1 MMKIN
6 IFEAARRISRL
17 VAAFWI
23 IGWIIAALNRDMQ
36 GNPIF
41 FASVAFGGLLF
52 ILVITSI
59 TGWIVRRF
67 MGIPEKEDRRKLS

>member
-17 VAAFWI
+17 VAAIWI
-23 IGWIIAALNRDMQ
+23 IVWIIVALNSNMQ

-41 FASVAFGGLLF
+41 FASVAFGGLFF

-59 TGWIVRRF
+59 IGWIVRRF
-67 MGIPEKEDRRKLS
+67 MGIPGKEDKR

>member
-1 MMKIN
+1 MKVN

-17 VAAFWI
+17 VAAIWI
-23 IGWIIAALNRDMQ
+23 IVWIIVALNSNMQ

-41 FASVAFGGLLF
+41 FASVAFGGLFF

-59 TGWIVRRF
+59 IGWIVRRF
-67 MGIPEKEDRRKLS
+67 MGIPGKEDKR

>member
-6 IFEAARRISRL
+6 IFEAARRISKL
-17 VAAFWI
+17 AAAIWI
-23 IGWIIAALNRDMQ
+23 ISWIIAALNSNMQ
-36 GNPIF
+36 GNPIY
-41 FASVAFGGLLF
+41 FAGVAFCGLLF

-67 MGIPEKEDRRKLS
+67 MGIPGKDYIIK

>member
-1 MMKIN
+1 MKIN

-17 VAAFWI
+17 VAAIWI
-23 IGWIIAALNRDMQ
+23 IGWIIAALNSNMQ

-59 TGWIVRRF
+59 IGWIVRRF
-67 MGIPEKEDRRKLS
+67 MGIPGKEDRRQLS